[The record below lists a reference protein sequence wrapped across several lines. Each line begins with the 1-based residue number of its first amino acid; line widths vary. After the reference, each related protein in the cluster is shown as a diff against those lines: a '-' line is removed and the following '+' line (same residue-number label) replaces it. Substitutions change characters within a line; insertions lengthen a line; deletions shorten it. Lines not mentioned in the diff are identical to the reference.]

1 MVIFIPVLENKYAVH
16 NNNYCNN
23 YNECWIK
30 FTALIG
36 IFLFQEKEK
45 IHYHEPCFALEVQLY

>member
-23 YNECWIK
+23 DNEIVGSNSLLWHLSASRK
-30 FTALIG
+30 RKDSL
-36 IFLFQEKEK
+36 
-45 IHYHEPCFALEVQLY
+45 P